1 MFDHVVD
8 DINIDMHTHMVI
20 ENDLS
25 VYARNPQVAPPGTVG
40 TSSIPHGCLIPDLL
54 IPESALLAHN
64 FPQGCPQR
72 FIWRQEYCSLELGCV
87 RNDFC
92 MASVNKVFESHK
104 GEGLNRLQRV
114 EAF

>member
-25 VYARNPQVAPPGTVG
+25 VYARNPQVAPPDTVG

-54 IPESALLAHN
+54 IPESALVAHN
-64 FPQGCPQR
+64 FPQGCSQH
-72 FIWRQEYCSLELGCV
+72 FIWRQEYCSLELV
-87 RNDFC
+87 RAKRFLHGIRQQSIRI
-92 MASVNKVFESHK
+92 A
-104 GEGLNRLQRV
+104 QRRRPQPL
-114 EAF
+114 ATS